1 MIEIAVLLPALA
13 RKRTKDLLPEPRST
27 REFMVALGLYSYLI
41 IHSLEIP
48 DLHILSLACSG
59 KSSCIAS
66 VLVNYVIHVSL
77 LVLIQCRKVTNNNDI
92 KKAVKMIHLQMYLV

>member
-1 MIEIAVLLPALA
+1 MTEVAGLVPTLA
-13 RKRTKDLLPEPRST
+13 GKRTNDLLPEPKST
-27 REFMVALGLYSYLI
+27 TKFMATLVLYSYLI

-66 VLVNYVIHVSL
+66 VLGNYIIHVSP
-77 LVLIQCRKVTNNNDI
+77 LVLIHCRKVTKNNDS
-92 KKAVKMIHLQMYLV
+92 KKAVKMMPLQMYLI